1 MLKWVNNFTQSNWA
15 EGRVYKGDGW
25 LERYQGKY
33 SNKKEKNMN
42 WITSRIKEK
51 SSQGGVALIVMGLVV
66 IFLGGFVNIAAYAAI
81 AYGAYQ
87 LLSEG

>member
-1 MLKWVNNFTQSNWA
+1 LLKWVNNFTQSNWA

-42 WITSRIKEK
+42 WITSRLKEK
-51 SSQGGVALIVMGLVV
+51 SSQGGIGLVV
-66 IFLGGFVNIAAYAAI
+66 VGLIIIFLGGWVNLAAYAAI

-87 LLSEG
+87 MLSEG

>member
-1 MLKWVNNFTQSNWA
+1 MKWVNNFTQSDWA
-15 EGRVYKGDGW
+15 EGRVYVGDDW
-25 LERYQGKY
+25 LKKYQGKY
-33 SNKKEKNMN
+33 SNKKEKKMN

-51 SSQGGVALIVMGLVV
+51 SSQGGVALIAMGLVV

>member
-1 MLKWVNNFTQSNWA
+1 MKWVNNFTQSNWA

-25 LERYQGKY
+25 LEKYQGKY

-51 SSQGGVALIVMGLVV
+51 SSQGGVALIAMGLVV

>member
-1 MLKWVNNFTQSNWA
+1 LKWVNNFTQSNWA

-51 SSQGGVALIVMGLVV
+51 SSQGGVALIAMGLVV

>member
-1 MLKWVNNFTQSNWA
+1 
-15 EGRVYKGDGW
+15 
-25 LERYQGKY
+25 
-33 SNKKEKNMN
+33 MN

-51 SSQGGVALIVMGLVV
+51 SSQGGVALIAMGLVI
-66 IFLGGFVNIAAYAAI
+66 IFLGGFVDIAAYAAI

>member
-1 MLKWVNNFTQSNWA
+1 
-15 EGRVYKGDGW
+15 
-25 LERYQGKY
+25 
-33 SNKKEKNMN
+33 MN

-51 SSQGGVALIVMGLVV
+51 SSQGGDALIAMGLVV
-66 IFLGGFVNIAAYAAI
+66 IFLGGIVNIAAYAAI

>member
-1 MLKWVNNFTQSNWA
+1 VKWVNNFTQSNWA

-25 LERYQGKY
+25 LEKYQGKY

-51 SSQGGVALIVMGLVV
+51 SSQGGVALIAMGLVV

>member
-1 MLKWVNNFTQSNWA
+1 LLKWVNNFTQSNWA

-42 WITSRIKEK
+42 WITSRLKEK
-51 SSQGGVALIVMGLVV
+51 SSQGGIGLVIV
-66 IFLGGFVNIAAYAAI
+66 GLIIIFLGGWVNLAAYAAI

-87 LLSEG
+87 MISEG

>member
-1 MLKWVNNFTQSNWA
+1 MKWVNNFTQSNWA

-51 SSQGGVALIVMGLVV
+51 SSQGGVALIAMGLVV

>member
-1 MLKWVNNFTQSNWA
+1 MKWVNNFTQSNWA

-25 LERYQGKY
+25 LEKYQGKY